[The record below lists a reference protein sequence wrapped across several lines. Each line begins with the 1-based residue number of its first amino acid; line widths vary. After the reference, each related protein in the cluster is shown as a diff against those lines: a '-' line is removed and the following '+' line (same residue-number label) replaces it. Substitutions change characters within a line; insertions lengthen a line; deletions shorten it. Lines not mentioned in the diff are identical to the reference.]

1 MQRSEREATEEA
13 FRAAARAL
21 FISGETIDGFVASA
35 TPGQLSACRSMLEAE
50 LVQVGGKA
58 RNGRAKLRVRMRA
71 MGIDQSDAVAGGIA

>member
-50 LVQVGGKA
+50 LVH
-58 RNGRAKLRVRMRA
+58 RDRAKRQRLPGQARFPVPKPFD
-71 MGIDQSDAVAGGIA
+71 GFD